1 MCRVK
6 IKLKSY
12 EREKRK
18 EINEFCVLVPD
29 GRGTAANEQA
39 HKPQVIL
46 IFTERYTSLLSKIH
60 TYSIN

>member
-1 MCRVK
+1 MK
-6 IKLKSY
+6 
-12 EREKRK
+12 ERK